1 MEDEENQDILVDL
14 KNFNCK
20 KCGKFPKELTIYI
33 CQNKIN
39 NKECGFNY
47 CFHLMLLLRLFYVFQ
62 LNDSKIYSYHF
73 HKNRKIY
80 KNI

>member
-20 KCGKFPKELTIYI
+20 KCCKFPKELTIYI

-47 CFHLMLLLRLFYVFQ
+47 CSACVNEMDKC
-62 LNDSKIYSYHF
+62 LNKECGAGKDKILINHYLTY
-73 HKNRKIY
+73 N
-80 KNI
+80 